1 MADIIKIVQIS
12 HTIHNPG
19 RKTMNRAI
27 TAETSRAIAV
37 LEKLR
42 EDITNC
48 VYESGQFIRSEERR
62 GGKECRL

>member
-1 MADIIKIVQIS
+1 
-12 HTIHNPG
+12 
-19 RKTMNRAI
+19 MNRAI

-48 VYESGQFIRSEERR
+48 VYESGT
-62 GGKECRL
+62 